1 VTASEDVLA
10 TGSPSSPAV
19 GSRRVATEPVGET
32 LLEVRDLRVRFHT
45 PGRRVDAVN
54 GLTYRLAAGRML
66 AIIGESGSG
75 KSVSSRALMGL
86 LPPTATVSG
95 SARFAGTELVGM
107 SEAQMR
113 RRRGADIAMVFQDPA
128 RSLNPTMRIG
138 RQITEA
144 LHAHA
149 ELDKAQAQ
157 KRAVELLE
165 LVRLPAA
172 SRRFHEYPHQLSGG
186 MRQRVMIAIAL
197 AAQPRLLIAD
207 EATTALD
214 VTTQAQIMELLVDL
228 QERLGMAV
236 IMISHDL
243 GLAASY
249 AQDVI
254 VVYAG
259 RAVEYAPASTLFDH
273 VRMPYTQALLGA
285 IPRLERESHSVL
297 PVIPGQPPDLTR
309 LPAGCPFA
317 PRCASAAGQCAE
329 DPPFAEHEPGH
340 WWACWHPVPD
350 GDRVAEEAR

>member
-1 VTASEDVLA
+1 MSELASESSTQPADDVL
-10 TGSPSSPAV
+10 
-19 GSRRVATEPVGET
+19 VAGVPETSGEAEA
-32 LLEVRDLRVRFHT
+32 LLEVRDLRVRFQQR
-45 PGRRVDAVN
+45 GRRVNAVN
-54 GLTYRLAAGRML
+54 GLSYRLAAGRML

-86 LPPTATVSG
+86 LPPTATVTG
-95 SARFAGTELVGM
+95 SARLAGVELVGM
-107 SEAQMR
+107 PEGEMR

-138 RQITEA
+138 LQITEA
-144 LHAHA
+144 LHVHDR
-149 ELDKAQAQ
+149 LDKAAARD
-157 KRAVELLE
+157 RAIELLQ

-172 SRRFHEYPHQLSGG
+172 ARRFYEYPHQLSGG

-197 AAQPRLLIAD
+197 AAEPRLLIAD

-254 VVYAG
+254 VMYAG
-259 RAVEYAPASTLFDH
+259 RAVEYAPTGTLFDH

-285 IPRLERESHSVL
+285 IPRLDRGSHEVL

-317 PRCASAAGQCAE
+317 PRCASADGQCAE

-340 WWACWHPVPD
+340 WWACWHPVGNP
-350 GDRVAEEAR
+350 EEAL